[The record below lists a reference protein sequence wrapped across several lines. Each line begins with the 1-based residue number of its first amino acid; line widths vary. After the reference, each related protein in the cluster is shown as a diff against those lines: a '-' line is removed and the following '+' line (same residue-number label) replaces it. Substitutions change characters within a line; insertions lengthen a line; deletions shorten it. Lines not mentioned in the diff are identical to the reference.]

1 MYAGA
6 SLGLATLR
14 RDGFASMEGSGSLTT
29 KLLHLPKGELWINGT
44 GRIEAEILD
53 ERGRPL
59 KGFDRM
65 SCIPFAGDS
74 TCTKLR
80 WKASSPAS
88 LKDRVGA
95 IRFFVKEGALYA
107 FWFSSDAV
115 GKSGG
120 YVAAGSND
128 YPGERDI

>member
-6 SLGLATLR
+6 SLGFATLR
-14 RDGFASMEGSGSLTT
+14 RDGFASMEGNGTLTT

-44 GRIEAEILD
+44 GRITAEILD
-53 ERGRPL
+53 VQGRPL
-59 KGFDRM
+59 KGFDHM

-80 WKASSPAS
+80 WKDSSPACQEG
-88 LKDRVGA
+88 RVGA
-95 IRFFVKEGALYA
+95 IRFFVKGGALYA
-107 FWFSSDAV
+107 FWFSADQE

-120 YVAAGSND
+120 YVAAGSSD
-128 YPGERDI
+128 YPGEKDI